1 MEILPNKNLFI
12 KLNMSKHFK
21 RTDFKKL
28 KDLKAKSK
36 PSLHY

>member
-1 MEILPNKNLFI
+1 MEILSNKNLFI
-12 KLNMSKHFK
+12 KLNLSKHFI

-36 PSLHY
+36 PPLHH